1 VISATIATRAVPF
14 VTRTNHERESRVGL
28 TEREREV
35 AKLAAE
41 GATSRQIAEALPIS
55 MKEIKRCLDA
65 LFGKGQ
71 GEG

>member
-1 VISATIATRAVPF
+1 M
-14 VTRTNHERESRVGL
+14 

-41 GATSRQIAEALPIS
+41 GATNRQIAEALQIS
-55 MKEIKRCLDA
+55 VQEVKRSLDA
-65 LFGKGQ
+65 LFGKGR